1 MKLPQ
6 VCPYCDE
13 RFHHYGSCRCPR
25 GQLDAIEFERRA
37 LTLRLAKLDEREA
50 EERVRLDQKS
60 RSHGQSVRKNN
71 FGEI

>member
-1 MKLPQ
+1 MQLPQ

-13 RFHHYGSCRCPR
+13 RFLHYGSCRCPR

-50 EERVRLDQKS
+50 EERARLDHKS
-60 RSHGQSVRKNN
+60 RSYGQQAEQSK
-71 FGEI
+71 